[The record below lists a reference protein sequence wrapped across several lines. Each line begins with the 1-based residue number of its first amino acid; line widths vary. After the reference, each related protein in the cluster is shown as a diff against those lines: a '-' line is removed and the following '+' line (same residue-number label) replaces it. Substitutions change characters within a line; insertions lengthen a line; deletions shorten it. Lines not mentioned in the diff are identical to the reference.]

1 MFFVS
6 KRNLIYFI
14 VSGEI
19 SVYLMKIKVVA
30 ITSELISYHF
40 TIVNDTIYIFTLRF
54 GRLRFSSL
62 FQKWMLPPLQILEH
76 L

>member
-1 MFFVS
+1 MCSRGPFLSFLPVS
-6 KRNLIYFI
+6 QMSLWIQQTLTDNGKIIFMAPDKGIYFI

-40 TIVNDTIYIFTLRF
+40 TSD
-54 GRLRFSSL
+54 
-62 FQKWMLPPLQILEH
+62 
-76 L
+76 